1 MKDYYNSIIDKT
13 IINPK
18 NILEIGSRD
27 GNDAE
32 ELMKYFDLKHQDVW
46 VVEPNPNQI
55 EKIRKQYPNFN
66 LIENAIFNEETEHD
80 FYQVISDNM
89 NDVGVSS
96 LINRNDDF
104 YETRSKIIKVK
115 TITGKH
121 LLKIINQKIDI
132 CKIDVEGLTFEV
144 LESFSEKITD
154 IKSFHLECEHSE
166 VWKGQKLYEDIK
178 NILVKNKYKQIFF
191 TYCGG
196 GFLQS
201 DSIWILN
208 DYLKNYQKM

>member
-1 MKDYYNSIIDKT
+1 MKDYYNSIIEKT
-13 IINPK
+13 TITAK

-32 ELMKYFDLKHQDVW
+32 ELMQYFNLSHQDVW
-46 VVEPNPNQI
+46 VVEPNPSQI
-55 EKIRKQYPNFN
+55 HKIKKQYPNFN
-66 LIENAIFNEETEHD
+66 LIENAIFDEETEHD
-80 FYQVISDNM
+80 FYQVTSDNM

-104 YETRSKIIKVK
+104 YKTRSKTIKVK

-144 LESFSEKITD
+144 INSFSEKLND
-154 IKSFHLECEHSE
+154 IKSFHLECEHFE
-166 VWKGQKLYEDIK
+166 VWKNQKLYEDVKNLLIK
-178 NILVKNKYKQIFF
+178 NNYKQIFF
-191 TYCGG
+191 KYCSGG
-196 GFLQS
+196 VLQS
-201 DSIWILN
+201 DSVWVLN
-208 DYLKNYQKM
+208 DFIRNE